1 MSTGSEPE
9 GVTADSEASESG
21 TQATDSDESRAPE
34 LPDGL
39 RLYGEVV
46 AVERVPAA
54 EVPETFPVAVWTD
67 EALALE
73 FEFKRHDG
81 RARTYFSLP
90 ETDPDDR
97 LATLLDVQGVTEPED
112 VAGAG
117 VLLDIEDGHP
127 IPVSREG
134 GRRGD
139 HRALYGV
146 FLGVFPSF
154 LVALGSF
161 FGFADALFSTV
172 YLGVYVVCTFL
183 ILPVSVYVDALY
195 LRSTTDWQGG
205 PLRWALLS
213 VVPALYVVVVP
224 YYLLTRENA
233 RPLAVDGASAS

>member
-1 MSTGSEPE
+1 M
-9 GVTADSEASESG
+9 TADSESPER
-21 TQATDSDESRAPE
+21 TTETPDDDPDSDDSETPD

-54 EVPETFPVAVWTD
+54 EVPESFPVAVWTD

-73 FEFKRHDG
+73 FEFRRYDG

-97 LATLLDVQGVTEPED
+97 LATLLDVQGVSEPEGL
-112 VAGAG
+112 AGG
-117 VLLDIEDGHP
+117 RVLLDIEAGHP
-127 IPVSREG
+127 MPVSREG

-146 FLGVFPSF
+146 FLGVLPSF

-161 FGFADALFSTV
+161 FGFADALFSTA
-172 YLGVYVVCTFL
+172 YLGMYVVCTFL

-213 VVPALYVVVVP
+213 IVPALYVVVVP
-224 YYLLTRENA
+224 YYLITRENA
-233 RPLAVDGASAS
+233 RPLAAEGASAS

>member
-1 MSTGSEPE
+1 M
-9 GVTADSEASESG
+9 TADSEASADE
-21 TQATDSDESRAPE
+21 TETTDSDEAETPE

-39 RLYGEVV
+39 RLYGDVV
-46 AVERVPAA
+46 AVERVPAT
-54 EVPETFPVAVWTD
+54 EVPDTFPVAVWTD
-67 EALALE
+67 EALVLE
-73 FEFKRHDG
+73 FEFQRYDD

-97 LATLLDVQGVTEPED
+97 LATLLDVQGVTEPEEL
-112 VAGAG
+112 AGG
-117 VLLDIEDGHP
+117 RVLLDIEDGYP
-127 IPVSREG
+127 TPVSREG

-161 FGFADALFSTV
+161 FGFADALFSMA

-213 VVPALYVVVVP
+213 VVPALYVLVVP
-224 YYLLTRENA
+224 YYLITRENA
-233 RPLAVDGASAS
+233 RPLAVDDASVS

>member
-1 MSTGSEPE
+1 
-9 GVTADSEASESG
+9 VTADSEASADE
-21 TQATDSDESRAPE
+21 TETTDSDEAETPE

-39 RLYGEVV
+39 RLYGDVV
-46 AVERVPAA
+46 AVERVPAT
-54 EVPETFPVAVWTD
+54 EVPDTFPVAVWTD
-67 EALALE
+67 EALVLE
-73 FEFKRHDG
+73 FEFQRYDD

-97 LATLLDVQGVTEPED
+97 LATLLDVQGVTEPEEL
-112 VAGAG
+112 AGG
-117 VLLDIEDGHP
+117 RVLLDIEDGYP
-127 IPVSREG
+127 TPVSREG

-161 FGFADALFSTV
+161 FGFADALFSMA

-213 VVPALYVVVVP
+213 VVPALYVLVVP
-224 YYLLTRENA
+224 YYLITRENA
-233 RPLAVDGASAS
+233 RPLAVDDASVS

>member
-1 MSTGSEPE
+1 
-9 GVTADSEASESG
+9 VTADSEASADE
-21 TQATDSDESRAPE
+21 TEATDSDTDGDEGGAPE

-54 EVPETFPVAVWTD
+54 EVPDTFPVAVWTD
-67 EALALE
+67 EALVLE
-73 FEFKRHDG
+73 FEFQRYDD

-97 LATLLDVQGVTEPED
+97 LATLLDVQGMTEPEEL
-112 VAGAG
+112 AGG
-117 VLLDIEDGHP
+117 RVLLDIEDGHP
-127 IPVSREG
+127 MPVSREG

-161 FGFADALFSTV
+161 FGFADALFSTA
-172 YLGVYVVCTFL
+172 YLGAYVVCTFL
-183 ILPVSVYVDALY
+183 ILPVSVYIDALY
-195 LRSTTDWQGG
+195 LRSTTDWEGG

-213 VVPALYVVVVP
+213 VVPALYVLVVP
-224 YYLLTRENA
+224 YYLITRENA
-233 RPLAVDGASAS
+233 RPLAVDDTSVS